1 MLLIK
6 HSKCKQFYPK
16 QVAEG
21 PESNCHHFVSIFFK
35 LEISN
40 LDVQGDSLMK
50 QVPGVIN
57 TPGDPT
63 RLFDSC
69 QVTNNAKRIGAT
81 CYKYNERV
89 NTHFFVCVKTPQ
101 FNGGLSLPIPWI
113 KGYFISSSKNQIVCS
128 PYLSIISLLPLER
141 SISSNWFYQGLQA
154 ISSTFAL
161 P

>member
-1 MLLIK
+1 MILMYMQGKFLLFYLASRKSAIMNFFSCTV
-6 HSKCKQFYPK
+6 SKQKRL
-16 QVAEG
+16 VG
-21 PESNCHHFVSIFFK
+21 PLSI
-35 LEISN
+35 
-40 LDVQGDSLMK
+40 LMK

-81 CYKYNERV
+81 CYKYNERL

>member
-1 MLLIK
+1 
-6 HSKCKQFYPK
+6 
-16 QVAEG
+16 
-21 PESNCHHFVSIFFK
+21 
-35 LEISN
+35 
-40 LDVQGDSLMK
+40 MK

-81 CYKYNERV
+81 CYKYNERL

-113 KGYFISSSKNQIVCS
+113 IGYFISSSKNQIVHHTYPLSHFSHQKGQFHQTGFIRVYKLFQVPLLCLDKDQVWFKYFKS
-128 PYLSIISLLPLER
+128 IYTYLSIDSFECN
-141 SISSNWFYQGLQA
+141 S
-154 ISSTFAL
+154 
-161 P
+161 

>member
-1 MLLIK
+1 MNRPEKDFCVRMLI
-6 HSKCKQFYPK
+6 QM
-16 QVAEG
+16 
-21 PESNCHHFVSIFFK
+21 SIFCQCQF
-35 LEISN
+35 
-40 LDVQGDSLMK
+40 QFCPFLMK

-81 CYKYNERV
+81 CYKYNERL

-154 ISSTFAL
+154 ILSTLAL